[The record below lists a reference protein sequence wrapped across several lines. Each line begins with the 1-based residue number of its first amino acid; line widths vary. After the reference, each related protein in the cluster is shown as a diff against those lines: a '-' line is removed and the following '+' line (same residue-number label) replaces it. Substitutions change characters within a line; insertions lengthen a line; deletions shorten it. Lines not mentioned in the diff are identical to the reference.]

1 MHVTTSN
8 RRLVESKNYVSFKDF
23 AQNARNHQKLH
34 HKKGDIY
41 GIIRKS
47 KKTAGFINPD

>member
-23 AQNARNHQKLH
+23 AQTARNHQKLH
-34 HKKGDIY
+34 HKKGEIY

-47 KKTAGFINPD
+47 QKAADLINPD

>member
-8 RRLVESKNYVSFKDF
+8 RRLVESNNYVSFKDF
-23 AQNARNHQKLH
+23 AQNARNHQKTTQ
-34 HKKGDIY
+34 KKGEIY

-47 KKTAGFINPD
+47 QKAADLINPD